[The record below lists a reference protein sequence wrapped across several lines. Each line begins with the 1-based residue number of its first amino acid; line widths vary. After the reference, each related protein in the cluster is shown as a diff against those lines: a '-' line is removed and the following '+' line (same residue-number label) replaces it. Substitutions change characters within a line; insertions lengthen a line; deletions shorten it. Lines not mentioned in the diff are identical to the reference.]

1 MVLLYGVFF
10 VSSRR
15 RHTRC
20 ALVTGVQTC
29 ALPILRFPNLSLR
42 ALLSGLVV
50 LLAVGVVSM
59 PIVSSASRSGSDPS
73 AERERVRAQ
82 KANVATQVDAL
93 RATDAQVEAALAD
106 LQANVA
112 GQEALLGEA
121 QRAAAEAREAHAAA
135 TAAVE
140 AQQAETEQPRA
151 DRKRVVEGKSGSGR
165 VDIRGR

>member
-1 MVLLYGVFF
+1 
-10 VSSRR
+10 
-15 RHTRC
+15 
-20 ALVTGVQTC
+20 
-29 ALPILRFPNLSLR
+29 
-42 ALLSGLVV
+42 
-50 LLAVGVVSM
+50 M

-121 QRAAAEAREAHAAA
+121 QRAAPEAREAHAAA
-135 TAAVE
+135 TAAVG
-140 AQQAETEQPRA
+140 AKQAEIEQLRA
-151 DRKRVVEGKSGSGR
+151 DIREFAVQAFVHPPADDALAALHSSDPGEAAAKRALPDLHNTHDPDLPDRPEPDDVGHAAADQEVAK
-165 VDIRGR
+165 D

>member
-1 MVLLYGVFF
+1 
-10 VSSRR
+10 
-15 RHTRC
+15 
-20 ALVTGVQTC
+20 
-29 ALPILRFPNLSLR
+29 
-42 ALLSGLVV
+42 
-50 LLAVGVVSM
+50 M

-140 AQQAETEQPRA
+140 AKQAEIDQLRA
-151 DRKRVVEGKSGSGR
+151 DRSEGRRVGKSGSVR
-165 VDIRGR
+165 VALGGGGIRTQKKKNTLRPTN

>member
-1 MVLLYGVFF
+1 
-10 VSSRR
+10 
-15 RHTRC
+15 
-20 ALVTGVQTC
+20 
-29 ALPILRFPNLSLR
+29 
-42 ALLSGLVV
+42 
-50 LLAVGVVSM
+50 M

-140 AQQAETEQPRA
+140 AKQAEIQQLRA
-151 DRKRVVEGKSGSGR
+151 DIRAFAVQAFVHPTEIGSASGR
-165 VDIRGR
+165 ASVCQ